1 MKNFILMVQFLT
13 RIPIKM
19 EIDVKEDS
27 FIKGVAYY
35 PLIGI
40 IIGGYNL
47 LVYGLLNLIFQGETM
62 MLLKMMMVV
71 LANTMITGGF
81 HLDGLA
87 DTCDAIYSAR
97 PREQMLEIMKDSRL
111 GTNGALALIF
121 DLGLRLVLL
130 NGTGSVVLAILLPPI
145 GAKTVVGFLIAISKY
160 ARERGLAGLY
170 LGRPEKMPST
180 ICVIIGILLY
190 GVFFHVAGLILI
202 CGLLFVGYLLKIYID
217 KILGGMTGDTFG
229 AINEVIEIVALIAIV
244 ALTM

>member
-13 RIPIKM
+13 RIPIKK

-35 PLIGI
+35 PLVGV

-47 LVYGLLNLIFQGETM
+47 LIYGFLNLVFHGETM
-62 MLLKMMMVV
+62 MLFKMMMVV

-121 DLGLRLVLL
+121 DLGLRVILL
-130 NGTGSVVLAILLPPI
+130 SGTGSIVLAILLPPI

-160 ARERGLAGLY
+160 AREKGLAGLY
-170 LGRPEKMPST
+170 LGRPEKLPSVVCVMIGT
-180 ICVIIGILLY
+180 ILY
-190 GVFFHVAGLILI
+190 GVFFQFTGLFLM
-202 CGLLFVGYLLKIYID
+202 CGLLFVGYLLKIYMD

-229 AINEVIEIVALIAIV
+229 GVNEVIEIVALIAIV